1 VMAKTI
7 WRITTSCTLIS
18 EYIEDDFKDVEDV
31 YGNFEYTDGKEIDY
45 QNEKIITIEVS
56 NDDGKTWKEVSDES
70 N

>member
-1 VMAKTI
+1 MAKTI

>member
-1 VMAKTI
+1 MAKTI

-31 YGNFEYTDGKEIDY
+31 YGNFEYTDGKGIDY

-56 NDDGKTWKEVSDES
+56 NDDGKTWKEVSNEPY
-70 N
+70 